1 MVGGLA
7 SRVVRQMS
15 RAPTARGVVA
25 HGAAFSKHFAAFT
38 LEDAT
43 DVILAAKDG
52 WGVEGLAEACD
63 AVLAAGR
70 AGDGDGGEV
79 EVEILASTSETLED
93 DLEPEGAACVH
104 PTEFRAR
111 RRREDVAST
120 SDAWDPWRA
129 FRAEAPREDRVDGGA
144 DGGVPTPRPP
154 RKNRNARKNENRAS
168 AFAAL
173 LVRAFGLE
181 TLRAGA
187 GVVDVAGGSGE
198 LALELVTRWAVPC
211 CVVDPRGDGAK
222 ITARHRRLLA
232 SRERNAALV
241 SDAWKAESALAR
253 SLARRWTAVPDPHR
267 AIRHLKRAFDERI
280 VAAASPSS
288 EAADADAGPDGA
300 ALMRTCSAIVGM
312 HPDQAAG
319 AIVDAALRF
328 NKPFA
333 VVPCCV
339 FPNRFPERTVPGGDE
354 PSKPGEAR
362 GTLVRVRTTEALAR
376 HLARRPTLATRTRT
390 ARVEALPMDGA
401 NLAVWCAASDEGEV
415 VAEGTRDFPWPEAPK
430 EDQGKPRQTAPG
442 PFRL

>member
-1 MVGGLA
+1 MVVGGLA

-79 EVEILASTSETLED
+79 EVEIFASTSETLED

-111 RRREDVAST
+111 RRRGDVQST

-129 FRAEAPREDRVDGGA
+129 FRAEAPREDRVIGGA

-253 SLARRWTAVPDPHR
+253 SLARRWTARTSRCGAPR
-267 AIRHLKRAFDERI
+267 ATRGRSSRKGRGISRGRRRRRRTRGNPGKRRPGRS
-280 VAAASPSS
+280 V
-288 EAADADAGPDGA
+288 
-300 ALMRTCSAIVGM
+300 CS
-312 HPDQAAG
+312 
-319 AIVDAALRF
+319 L
-328 NKPFA
+328 
-333 VVPCCV
+333 
-339 FPNRFPERTVPGGDE
+339 
-354 PSKPGEAR
+354 AR
-362 GTLVRVRTTEALAR
+362 GRERAVPAPTPRP
-376 HLARRPTLATRTRT
+376 RRRNDRIS
-390 ARVEALPMDGA
+390 V
-401 NLAVWCAASDEGEV
+401 
-415 VAEGTRDFPWPEAPK
+415 
-430 EDQGKPRQTAPG
+430 
-442 PFRL
+442 